1 MSAVTATQTL
11 RILIA
16 DDHEIVRRGVRAI
29 LEERPGWRV
38 VGEVSN
44 GRAAVEETARLK
56 PAVVVLD
63 IGMPELNGLEATRQI
78 LDAAPQTQVVVLT
91 LHDSEE
97 LVRQVLAAGARGY
110 VLKMDSSRD
119 LVAAVEALSHRRTFF
134 TQKISDIMLASYL
147 QPAGIQVV
155 DDVPAERLSKRERE
169 VLQMVAEGKGNKEIA
184 WALKISVKTVE
195 THRSNLMAKLNLHSM
210 QEVMRYAIRNRIV
223 D

>member
-1 MSAVTATQTL
+1 MTATETL

-29 LEERPGWRV
+29 LEERPGWEV
-38 VGEVSN
+38 VSEVGN
-44 GRAAVEETARLK
+44 GREAVAETARLK
-56 PAVVVLD
+56 PAIVVLD

-78 LDAAPQTQVVVLT
+78 LDVAPQTQVVVLT

-110 VLKMDSSRD
+110 VLKADTSRD
-119 LVAAVEALSHRRTFF
+119 LVAAVDALAGRRTFF
-134 TQKISDIMLASYL
+134 TQKVSDIMLASYL
-147 QPAGIQVV
+147 QPAAGIRMA
-155 DDVPAERLSKRERE
+155 DDVPADRLSRRERE

-184 WALKISVKTVE
+184 WELKISVKTVE

-210 QEVMRYAIRNRIV
+210 QEVVRYAIRNRIV